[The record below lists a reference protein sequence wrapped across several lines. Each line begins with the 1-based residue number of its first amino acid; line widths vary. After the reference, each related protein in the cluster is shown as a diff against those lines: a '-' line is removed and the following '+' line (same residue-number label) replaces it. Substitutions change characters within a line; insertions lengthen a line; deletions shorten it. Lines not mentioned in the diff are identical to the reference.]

1 FILADTIFSDVE
13 SYSSP
18 EAGFFLWLE
27 VENDEKAAKK
37 LWIEGGIK
45 VLPGSYLSR
54 DTKSGNPGKKYIRV
68 ALVEPIEEVAHG
80 LKMIKKIIY
89 N

>member
-1 FILADTIFSDVE
+1 M
-13 SYSSP
+13 
-18 EAGFFLWLE
+18 E

-37 LWIEGGIK
+37 LWIEAGIK

-80 LKMIKKIIY
+80 LKMIRKIIY